1 MGAEAFVCDRNPYYH
16 HNRPVLEVVG
26 EGLGLTVI
34 VTFTTLAFTYLVS
47 IPIGVYSA
55 THQ

>member
-1 MGAEAFVCDRNPYYH
+1 MGAEAFVCDRNPSYH

-26 EGLGLTVI
+26 ERLGLTVI